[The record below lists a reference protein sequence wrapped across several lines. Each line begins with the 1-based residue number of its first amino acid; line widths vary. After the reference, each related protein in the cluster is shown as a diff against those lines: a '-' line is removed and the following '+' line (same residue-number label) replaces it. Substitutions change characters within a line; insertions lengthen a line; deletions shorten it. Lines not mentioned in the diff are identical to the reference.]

1 MTYRGRVHGGVV
13 VIDDGATLPEGTAVT
28 IEAPAVIP
36 AETAD
41 DPLYRLAELAV
52 ATGVP
57 DLAVNIDH
65 YLYGHPK
72 VHLEQP

>member
-13 VIDDGATLPEGTAVT
+13 VIDGGVTLPEGTVVT
-28 IEAPAVIP
+28 IEAGAVVAP
-36 AETAD
+36 ERAD
-41 DPLYRLAELAV
+41 DPLYSLAELAV

-57 DLAVNIDH
+57 DLALNIDH

-72 VHLEQP
+72 VDDEQP